1 MIFFTKYAIN
11 ENRMFKR
18 FCKVKKASF
27 FPYYNLISIQGY
39 RGYTCLVN
47 WIELR
52 KLRKCGF
59 TTGSQGEKTG
69 ICVSKPNKGN
79 NNVNLNWIDKYKLQN
94 L

>member
-27 FPYYNLISIQGY
+27 FPYCNLISIQGY

-47 WIELR
+47 
-52 KLRKCGF
+52 
-59 TTGSQGEKTG
+59 
-69 ICVSKPNKGN
+69 
-79 NNVNLNWIDKYKLQN
+79 
-94 L
+94 

>member
-39 RGYTCLVN
+39 RGYTRVLST
-47 WIELR
+47 ELSYV
-52 KLRKCGF
+52 K
-59 TTGSQGEKTG
+59 
-69 ICVSKPNKGN
+69 
-79 NNVNLNWIDKYKLQN
+79 
-94 L
+94 